1 MDYYNNFGNNMN
13 RQPFQVLQIV
23 KKQPYRIPR
32 TTRKMIKYFGP
43 LIIFFV
49 LIPGFIFEFGL
60 EDDEEKTRKI
70 STKTAFIHA
79 CVFAGVLKIVQ
90 FLINKFS

>member
-1 MDYYNNFGNNMN
+1 MN
-13 RQPFQVLQIV
+13 RQPFQVPQIV
-23 KKQPYRIPR
+23 KKQPYKIPR
-32 TTRKMIKYFGP
+32 DTKKMIKYFGP
-43 LIIFFV
+43 LIIFFF

-90 FLINKFS
+90 FLVNKFS